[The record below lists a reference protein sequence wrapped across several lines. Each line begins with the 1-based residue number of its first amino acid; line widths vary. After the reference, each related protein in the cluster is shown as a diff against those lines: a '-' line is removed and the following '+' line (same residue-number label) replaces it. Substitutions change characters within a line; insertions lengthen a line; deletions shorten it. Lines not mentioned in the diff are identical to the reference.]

1 MPPLNNYD
9 LTPFPVRGIYNMQL
23 NFEQLLMKTKTN
35 LLIVLLFYAAQ
46 TAFAQI
52 EGYWEGQIDLGAQ
65 KLEMAFDIKT
75 AKNGYSATLDV
86 PAQGAFDIPV
96 DEITFQDGQL
106 QLKMNAMGA
115 SYSGALKDSAIEGDF
130 TQHGMTFPLNLAKA
144 EKKEQR
150 QARPQDP
157 QPPFNYRIE
166 EVQFTNEKEGNTLTG
181 TLTIPDG
188 DGPFPAMVLVSGSGQ
203 QNRDGELMNHRP
215 FWVIADYCARH
226 GVAVLRYDDRGMG
239 GSTGEVENA
248 TSLDFSYDAE
258 AAFDFLRKQKHIDA
272 SRVGILGHSEGGVI
286 NFMVSARRPEVAFL
300 VSLAGPAVNGVELLK
315 EQQKAILRASGMTEE
330 AIQFSS
336 NTNAQLFDIIE
347 TSNSREEADSLLRQL
362 VKGWGYNEE
371 LTEQT
376 VNQLAMP
383 WMYYFL
389 KYDPTE
395 AIVKTN
401 CPALLLNGSKDL
413 QVIASQNLSGYEKI
427 IAEHGKTNL
436 TLRELPDLNHLFQHC
451 ETGSPNE
458 YFEIDETI
466 SPEVLEMIVGFV
478 NGVK

>member
-1 MPPLNNYD
+1 MNN
-9 LTPFPVRGIYNMQL
+9 LRTI
-23 NFEQLLMKTKTN
+23 LLSI
-35 LLIVLLFYAAQ
+35 LL
-46 TAFAQI
+46 AFMAMSAKAQI

-65 KLEMAFDIKT
+65 KLEMAFDIK
-75 AKNGYSATLDV
+75 AAENGYSATLDV

-96 DEITFQDGQL
+96 DEITFQEGQL
-106 QLKMNAMGA
+106 QLKMKAMGA
-115 SYSGALKDSAIEGDF
+115 SYSGILKDSAIEGSF

-144 EKKEQR
+144 EKKEQ
-150 QARPQDP
+150 QKARPQDP
-157 QPPFNYRIE
+157 RPPFDYRVE
-166 EVQFTNEKEGNTLTG
+166 EVSFTNEKVGNTLTG
-181 TLTIPDG
+181 TLTIPKG
-188 DGPFPAMVLVSGSGQ
+188 KGPFPAMVLVSGSGQ
-203 QNRDGELMNHRP
+203 QNRDEELMNHRP

-258 AAFDFLRKQKHIDA
+258 AAFDFLHKQKHIDA
-272 SRVGILGHSEGGVI
+272 SRVGILGHSEGGII

-300 VSLAGPAVNGVELLK
+300 VSLAGPSVNGIEVLK
-315 EQQKAILRASGMTEE
+315 EQQKAILRASGMPEE
-330 AIQFSS
+330 AVQFNS
-336 NTNAQLFDIIE
+336 NTNTQMFDIIE
-347 TSNSREEADSLLRQL
+347 ASSNREEADSLLRQL
-362 VKGWGYNEE
+362 LKGWGYNEE

-376 VNQLAMP
+376 VSQMASP

-389 KYDPTE
+389 RYDPTE

-413 QVIASQNLSGYEKI
+413 QVIASQNLPAYEKI
-427 IAEHGKTNL
+427 IAEHCKTNL
-436 TLRELPDLNHLFQHC
+436 TLRELPNLNHLFQHC

-458 YFEIDETI
+458 YFEIEETI

-478 NGVK
+478 KD